1 MPTTND
7 TLCSSLIL
15 FLLVGCGTADDK
27 QSPLQVADAAVA
39 VADAAV
45 ADAAAADVQSADTQ
59 APALDTQQLVADT
72 ALVDSATSDDD
83 ASAPMDTSMADS
95 GPSLDTTTADASPDT
110 NSGSSVVAKAAV
122 PQGYFQLV
130 DPLDEPEFYCLDIPG
145 YKSSLKL
152 DSPLMMHTCKQKKG
166 VDGDDELFA
175 WNQPKSGQ
183 IQAYKYDRCAQASS
197 TNAGTTVILKT
208 CSDSKLQQWVIT
220 TKGQIRLANSGLCMA
235 AEVAAGTV
243 AGGNSN
249 MRRDMRLELC
259 DTVDPKLAIWT
270 FPGT

>member
-1 MPTTND
+1 MTTTKE
-7 TLCSSLIL
+7 TLSLLSIL

-27 QSPLQVADAAVA
+27 QSPLQVADAAA
-39 VADAAV
+39 T
-45 ADAAAADVQSADTQ
+45 DVQSADTQ
-59 APALDTQQLVADT
+59 APALDTQQPVADT
-72 ALVDSATSDDD
+72 AFVDRATRDDD

-95 GPSLDTTTADASPDT
+95 SPSLDTNTTDAAPADT
-110 NSGSSVVAKAAV
+110 NSGSSVVAKDSV

-166 VDGDDELFA
+166 GNGDDELFA
-175 WNQPKSGQ
+175 WNQPKSGH

-259 DTVDPKLAIWT
+259 DTVDPKLATWT
-270 FPGT
+270 FPST